1 MFGSE
6 DEASRV
12 YEQTTPHGI
21 TSPTILKKFPN
32 RVVLDT
38 KDPNVTLNMN
48 RSSKGLLKFILES
61 CSKPTSNS

>member
-12 YEQTTPHGI
+12 YAQTTPHGL
-21 TSPTILKKFPN
+21 TSPAILKKFPN

-38 KDPNVTLNMN
+38 KQSDVTLNMN
-48 RSSKGLLKFILES
+48 WSSKGLLKFILES
-61 CSKPTSNS
+61 CSEPN